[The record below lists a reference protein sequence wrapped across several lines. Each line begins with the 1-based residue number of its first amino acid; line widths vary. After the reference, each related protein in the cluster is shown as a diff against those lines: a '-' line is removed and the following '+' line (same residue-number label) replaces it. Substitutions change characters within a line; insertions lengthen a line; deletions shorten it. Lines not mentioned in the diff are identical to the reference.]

1 MRNMNSRLSFMGARS
16 DKSAIQAARVRVS
29 RLATVATGPAR
40 RSSGTVRLSTRCLPV
55 PCGPARSCP
64 HESNQAPSAE
74 AYRPAEYPTLRVASR
89 ACGPRAFGC
98 LDGRASRGGRES
110 RNPSATYQSQ
120 RNGASVCAGGPWGSS
135 WKVEPGA
142 RRRAWPCHTPALG
155 KRIAGALEGHSSAAR
170 PTRQPLKGAAMLGAG
185 ATMTILVAFMLSGLK
200 ILREYERAVVFRLG
214 RVVGARGPGIIYVIP
229 GIEKAIRIDLRTIT
243 MDIPSQDVITK
254 DNVSLK
260 VSAVLYFRVL
270 DPNRAVVAVEN
281 YLFATSQNAQTT
293 LRSVC
298 GEAELDQLL
307 AEREKINAHLQSIID
322 QHTEP
327 WGIKVVQ
334 VAIKFIDLPEEM
346 RRVMAHQ
353 AEAERERR
361 AKVIAA
367 EGEYQAAQRL
377 ADAAAIMAKEPI
389 ALQLRFLQTLV
400 EVAAE
405 NNSTTIFPVPIDILK
420 PFFESKGDRT
430 A

>member
-1 MRNMNSRLSFMGARS
+1 
-16 DKSAIQAARVRVS
+16 
-29 RLATVATGPAR
+29 
-40 RSSGTVRLSTRCLPV
+40 
-55 PCGPARSCP
+55 
-64 HESNQAPSAE
+64 
-74 AYRPAEYPTLRVASR
+74 
-89 ACGPRAFGC
+89 
-98 LDGRASRGGRES
+98 
-110 RNPSATYQSQ
+110 
-120 RNGASVCAGGPWGSS
+120 
-135 WKVEPGA
+135 
-142 RRRAWPCHTPALG
+142 
-155 KRIAGALEGHSSAAR
+155 
-170 PTRQPLKGAAMLGAG
+170 MLGAW
-185 ATMTILVAFMLSGLK
+185 AVIAILAAFVLSGLK
-200 ILREYERAVVFRLG
+200 VLREYQRAVVFRLG

-229 GIEKAIRIDLRTIT
+229 GIEKAIRVDLRTIT

-260 VSAVLYFRVL
+260 VSAVLYFRVI

-298 GEAELDQLL
+298 GEVELDQLL
-307 AEREKINAHLQSIID
+307 IEREKINAHLQSIID

-361 AKVIAA
+361 GKIIAA

-377 ADAAAIMAKEPI
+377 ADASAIIAKEPI

-400 EVAAE
+400 EIASE

-420 PFFESKGDRT
+420 PFLPAKGDRT